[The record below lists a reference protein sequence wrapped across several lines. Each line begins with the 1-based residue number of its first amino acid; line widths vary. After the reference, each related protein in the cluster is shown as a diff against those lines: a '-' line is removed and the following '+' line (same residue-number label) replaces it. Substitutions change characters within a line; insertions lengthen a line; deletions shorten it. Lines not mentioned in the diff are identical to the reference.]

1 MDTLI
6 NNAITDILQKRK
18 DFLKIVVRQKNK
30 FEGWLKFELAHYLEK
45 LGMESV
51 EVESRME
58 YRRDRYDISFFHQEN
73 FYRVE
78 LKTPNTNWDIKG
90 IQKKGKPI
98 TKNIQSIIDDAR
110 KLNSSQGIIAFVLF
124 PIPVQDTRWHH
135 YVDRISQVSEIPID
149 KGKQC
154 QSVKITIDGFN
165 SCELLV
171 CTFKSRI
178 FSTLS

>member
-1 MDTLI
+1 MDTVI
-6 NNAITDILQKRK
+6 NNAIIDILENRK
-18 DFLKIVVRQKNK
+18 EFLKVVVRQKSK

-78 LKTPNTNWDIKG
+78 LKTPNTNWHIQGIK
-90 IQKKGKPI
+90 KTGKPI

-110 KLNSSQGIIAFVLF
+110 KLNSNQGIIAFVLF
-124 PIPVQDTRWHH
+124 PIPCKDLRWKHYIQRIGQESQIFIDTEKHCRLL
-135 YVDRISQVSEIPID
+135 EIKID
-149 KGKQC
+149 N
-154 QSVKITIDGFN
+154 TN
-165 SCELLV
+165 SCELLI
-171 CTFKSRI
+171 CAFKSRLLDQI
-178 FSTLS
+178 R